1 MKTKRQ
7 AKPGPRLPP
16 TLVLNSDL
24 HEVLVRML
32 ARGSTTQQQ
41 ADRIRIILNQHNSQ
55 VNFSASGKK
64 LKRSRDTIRT
74 WHWRAFEANAAW
86 PQDVRAAL
94 VNPGH
99 AGVDLIKQRLAAE
112 ILADLPRRGTK
123 PTYSAEQYTQI
134 VAVALKEP
142 SEYGRPITHW
152 TAREL
157 TEEVHKQGIANIS
170 QRQVKRVLDTADLKP
185 HKSEYWLNP
194 NIEDRKEFEEQVKYI
209 CDLYKRAKELHEQGV
224 RLVSTDEKTG
234 IQALERTA
242 PTKSM
247 RPGKPQRIEFEYK
260 RHGTQC
266 LIPSFEIATGR
277 IMEFQLG
284 DTRNEE
290 DFAYHIA
297 MTIAADPESKWIFF
311 ADQLNTHMSESLVR
325 LVAELIG
332 YTGDLGEKEKS
343 GILKSVQTRKEFL
356 SNPDHPIRFVYTPK
370 HCSWMNQVE
379 IWFGVLV
386 KKVIKRGNFASKE
399 DLRKKIIDFIDYFN
413 RTMAKPYRWVFGGFP
428 LTA

>member
-1 MKTKRQ
+1 
-7 AKPGPRLPP
+7 
-16 TLVLNSDL
+16 LVLNAEL
-24 HEVLVRML
+24 HEVFVRRL
-32 ARGSTTQQQ
+32 SQHTTSQLEVARIQ
-41 ADRIRIILNQHNSQ
+41 IVLNQHNKP
-55 VNFSASGKK
+55 VDFTRAGRK
-64 LKRSRDTIRT
+64 LKRSRNTIRK
-74 WHWRAFEANAAW
+74 WHYRAYLANQYW
-86 PQDVRAAL
+86 QEDVRQAL
-94 VNPGH
+94 KNPGH
-99 AGVDLIKQRLAAE
+99 AGAELIKERLAAG
-112 ILADLPRRGTK
+112 ILADLPRSGCGGI
-123 PTYSAEQYTQI
+123 YSPEQYTRI
-134 VAVALKEP
+134 IAIALKDP
-142 SEYGRPITHW
+142 SEYDRPITHW

-157 TEEVHKQGIANIS
+157 TEEVHKQKIADIS

-194 NIEDRKEFEEQVKYI
+194 NIDDQKAFEEQVKYI

-224 RLVSTDEKTG
+224 RLISTDEKTG
-234 IQALERTA
+234 IQALERIA

-266 LIPSFEIATGR
+266 LIPSFEIATGK

-284 DTRNEE
+284 DTRNED
-290 DFAYHIA
+290 DFAYHVA
-297 MTIAADPESKWIFF
+297 MTIADSPESKWIFF

-325 LVAELIG
+325 LIAELIG

-356 SNPDHPIRFVYTPK
+356 SNSDHPIRFVYTPK

-399 DLRKKIIDFIDYFN
+399 DLRKDIIDFIDYFN
-413 RTMAKPYRWVFGGFP
+413 RTMAKPYKWVFGGFP